1 MSFGLSSDK
10 SAYHSPYYV
19 SIFHEDTPINWVLA
33 SCALKSQSHLLAN
46 TEVASDIGTVFE
58 HHSPVCVIASQRFSV
73 EHFIALKNRGYEQI
87 YLVSKP
93 ELVEYNMKY
102 YSVLFPINAAV
113 SDEQTKESNSKH
125 TDDLLGAFKCV
136 SYEEILDYVK
146 LMGNAYPL
154 YDDYLAIMGDSPDKA
169 KISMRLK
176 FIERGLT
183 ADGTNIKE
191 ALTGLCSR
199 INYHSL
205 LDIVLAKGRA
215 YFDISE
221 SMANNAIREAR
232 IVSYVVGVNNAPNKK
247 CALIHASPLSIDA
260 LMNLAPMSETFT
272 ECGVLVYAM
281 YDFPNAHWKLEAY
294 TKGESAYDYLNELF
308 ACEGTVKG
316 TYSHATG
323 ETTTL

>member
-19 SIFHEDTPINWVLA
+19 SIFHEDTPINWMLA
-33 SCALKSQSHLLAN
+33 SCALKSQNHLLAN
-46 TEVASDIGTVFE
+46 TEVAEDIGTMFE
-58 HHSPVCVIASQRFSV
+58 YHSPVCVIASQRFSV

-87 YLVSKP
+87 YLVSKS

-102 YSVLFPINAAV
+102 YSALFPINAAIN
-113 SDEQTKESNSKH
+113 DES
-125 TDDLLGAFKCV
+125 TDKPTNDLQGAFKCV
-136 SYEEILDYVK
+136 SYEEILDYIK

-183 ADGTNIKE
+183 ADGTHIKE
-191 ALTGLCSR
+191 ALAALCSR

-215 YFDISE
+215 YFDIAE
-221 SMANNAIREAR
+221 SMANKAIRKAR
-232 IVSYVVGVNNAPNKK
+232 IVISGIIDSNNTTNKK

-260 LMNLAPMSETFT
+260 IMNLAPMSETFS

-294 TKGESAYDYLNELF
+294 TKGESAYDCLNEMF
-308 ACEGTVKG
+308 SCEGTVEG

-323 ETTTL
+323 ETISL